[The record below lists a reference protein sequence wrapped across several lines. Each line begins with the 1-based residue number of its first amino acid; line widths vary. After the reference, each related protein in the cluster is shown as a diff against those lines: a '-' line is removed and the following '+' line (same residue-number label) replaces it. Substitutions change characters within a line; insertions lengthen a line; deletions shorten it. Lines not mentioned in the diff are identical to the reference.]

1 MALATRT
8 PIKESVHI
16 IRHVY
21 KDGPARDAMDTHWKE
36 TVLVIDE
43 PVVVDG
49 LRAILSEEGFEVG
62 SASGGTEGGH

>member
-1 MALATRT
+1 
-8 PIKESVHI
+8 
-16 IRHVY
+16 
-21 KDGPARDAMDTHWKE
+21 MDTHWKE